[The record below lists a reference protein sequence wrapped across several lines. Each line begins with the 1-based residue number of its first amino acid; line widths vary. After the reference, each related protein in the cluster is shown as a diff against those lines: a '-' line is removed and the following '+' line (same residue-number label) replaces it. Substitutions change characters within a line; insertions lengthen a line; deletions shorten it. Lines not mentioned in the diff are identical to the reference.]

1 MSAIKF
7 SVNAKDDAARTGV
20 LTTPHGKVRTPAFIP
35 VGTQATVKTVDPDDL
50 KGLSA
55 EIVLANTYHLY
66 LRPGSA
72 LIKKTGGL
80 HPFMN
85 WDGPILTDSGGFQVF
100 SLGWGLEHGVSKISN
115 IFPDDSPS
123 LRRSSGGQGTAD
135 PSAEAAAQPSRRL
148 MKVDDDGVTFASHL
162 DGTRHRLTA
171 EVSIKTQQD
180 LGADIILALD
190 ECTSPLHDEEYTR
203 QALARSHR
211 WAERSK
217 QAWTNR
223 KRQALFGIVQ
233 GGAYQDLREESA
245 RFIDGLDL
253 PGYAIGGS
261 LGKTKRDMHRIL
273 EWVNPLLKAD
283 KPRHLLGIG
292 EVEDIFNGVA
302 RGVDLFDCAAPT
314 RMARNGTVLI
324 RPESGGT
331 LKNRFRLNVAAGKF
345 KDDVGPID
353 PKCDCRACVGY
364 SRAYLRHLFAAHE
377 PLGAR
382 LATIHNLRFMMRLME
397 DIRSAIEK
405 GGLRRLAKRWGV
417 GLQ

>member
-7 SVNAKDDAARTGV
+7 SVTSKSGKARTGL

-50 KGLSA
+50 KTLGA

-66 LRPGSA
+66 LRPGTA

-80 HPFMN
+80 HNFMN

-115 IFPDDSPS
+115 IFPDEDEVD
-123 LRRSSGGQGTAD
+123 RRTQK
-135 PSAEAAAQPSRRL
+135 PRL
-148 MKVDDDGVTFASHL
+148 MKVDEEGVTFASHL
-162 DGTRHRLTA
+162 DGTKHRLTA
-171 EVSIKTQQD
+171 EVSIKAQQD
-180 LGADIILALD
+180 LGADIILAFD

-203 QALARSHR
+203 EALARSHA
-211 WAERSK
+211 WAARSK
-217 QAWTNR
+217 KAWTNR
-223 KRQALFGIVQ
+223 KQQALFGIVQ
-233 GGAYQDLREESA
+233 GGAYQSLREESA
-245 RFIDGLDL
+245 QFINDLDV

-261 LGKTKRDMHRIL
+261 LGKTKKDMHQIL
-273 EWVNPLLKAD
+273 GWVNPLLD
-283 KPRHLLGIG
+283 SNKPRHLLGIG

-324 RPESGGT
+324 RPESGGD
-331 LKNRFRLNVAAGKF
+331 LKNRFRLNVAAAKF
-345 KDDVGPID
+345 KNDMKPID
-353 PKCDCRACVGY
+353 ASCDCVACQNY

-377 PLGAR
+377 PLGPR
-382 LATIHNLRFMMRLME
+382 LATIHNLRFMMKLME
-397 DIRSAIEK
+397 EVREAIST
-405 GGLRRLAKRWGV
+405 GNLSRLAKRWGV